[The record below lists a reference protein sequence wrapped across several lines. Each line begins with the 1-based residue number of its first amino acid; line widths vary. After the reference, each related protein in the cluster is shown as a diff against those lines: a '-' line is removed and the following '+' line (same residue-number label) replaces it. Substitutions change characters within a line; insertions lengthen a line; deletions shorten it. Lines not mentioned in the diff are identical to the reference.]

1 MLLDPSGG
9 SWGEDAREEGP
20 PVAMAPEATQLFG
33 VLLAVASNFLISV
46 SLNIQKCAHLRL
58 GCQAEQK
65 PCYTSR
71 LWWCGIVLLGL
82 GELGNFTAYGFA
94 PIALV
99 APLGCVSVIGSAF
112 ISVFFLKKTMRT
124 ADILGGTLTITG
136 IYLLVTFTPNVPQ
149 ELTAR
154 QVQNYLVSWP
164 FLVYSMLG
172 WFVFKQEEITVELQC
187 SFSKRGD
194 DETMRTNRRLMDRAI
209 YDDLVQSK
217 LVLLGTTCH
226 SGGWTEVDLPQHL
239 NVSSSV
245 VCWCVIE
252 LFKILEILIFCIL
265 LYFYKRKAVKHIMVL
280 LMMVALLASLTV
292 IAVKAVSSMIALS
305 VKGKMQLT
313 YSVFYIM
320 SVLMATSCAFQIKLC
335 RLLHGQCLSPAGLCA
350 VYAPVVLYTLAHD
363 SDERFLNQA
372 MHLYEATAVVPINF
386 VFFTT
391 SAIISG
397 VIFYREFQSAAL
409 LSMFMFLLGCLLSFL
424 GVIIIAR
431 NKKEE
436 HLQIPFIDCGHI
448 PGQKLTGKIQPD
460 SHCSCYGTLNKEDD
474 LMKRQS

>member
-1 MLLDPSGG
+1 MASGWGLRAGTWTSSQASWNASFGGPG
-9 SWGEDAREEGP
+9 SGSGP
-20 PVAMAPEATQLFG
+20 LSGPWYSTHKIQLFG

-58 GCQAEQK
+58 LCQAEAK
-65 PCYTSR
+65 PYYRSK
-71 LWWCGIVLLGL
+71 LWWCGIALLGL
-82 GELGNFTAYGFA
+82 AEVGTFTAYALA
-94 PIALV
+94 PVALV

-136 IYLLVTFTPNVPQ
+136 IYLLVTFAPNVPQ

-164 FLVYSMLG
+164 FLVYS
-172 WFVFKQEEITVELQC
+172 
-187 SFSKRGD
+187 
-194 DETMRTNRRLMDRAI
+194 
-209 YDDLVQSK
+209 
-217 LVLLGTTCH
+217 
-226 SGGWTEVDLPQHL
+226 
-239 NVSSSV
+239 
-245 VCWCVIE
+245 
-252 LFKILEILIFCIL
+252 ILEILIFCIL

-320 SVLMATSCAFQIKLC
+320 CVLMATSCVFQIK
-335 RLLHGQCLSPAGLCA
+335 
-350 VYAPVVLYTLAHD
+350 
-363 SDERFLNQA
+363 FLNQA

-397 VIFYREFQSAAL
+397 VIFYQEFQGAAL
-409 LSMFMFLLGCLLSFL
+409 LSVFMFLFGCLLSFL

-448 PGQKLTGKIQPD
+448 PVSAFGRT
-460 SHCSCYGTLNKEDD
+460 
-474 LMKRQS
+474 QSKNQIVAARKK